1 MCVCAHE
8 RLLPRRL
15 GSFVPLL
22 AVFLS
27 FKYLTRESQKETKS
41 CARLLPV
48 ACYCFS
54 VLCTF
59 FFLCKSRYS
68 KNEHAHCFLLSI
80 FQFMKRARRPFT
92 QLLRQVEQDVY
103 VGSLHWLVAFAQM
116 EPILAEKREK
126 KHLKKKQ
133 LLIIKN
139 GFSKYLL
146 LCARVFFC
154 LFVSYLQRDTSCV
167 CARLSA

>member
-1 MCVCAHE
+1 MDDDGQSTFYFVCAFGSAFWVDECSFFFLCVCVCAHE

-22 AVFLS
+22 TVLLS

-54 VLCTF
+54 VLRTF
-59 FFLCKSRYS
+59 FFFLFKSRYS
-68 KNEHAHCFLLSI
+68 KNEHAHCFLLLSI

-116 EPILAEKREK
+116 EPILAEKR
-126 KHLKKKQ
+126 KKK
-133 LLIIKN
+133 N
-139 GFSKYLL
+139 
-146 LCARVFFC
+146 
-154 LFVSYLQRDTSCV
+154 T
-167 CARLSA
+167 